1 MPDRFPRGSNMRFT
15 SDGELSRSARLRGL
29 ETFAAAV
36 EYVQRLPYGRTSKPD
51 FRIVLT
57 EGRGTCSSKHA
68 FLAALARENGLVIE
82 LVLGVYEMT
91 EENTPG
97 VGTELAQNGLSAIP
111 EAHCFLRTDR
121 GVIDVTMPEG
131 SRNSDKRHFLH
142 EEVITPEDV
151 GIYKAIVH
159 RRVLADWL
167 NSADREGLDLEA
179 AWQIR
184 EACIAALSRARA
196 KPG

>member
-1 MPDRFPRGSNMRFT
+1 MDTFT
-15 SDGELSRSARLRGL
+15 
-29 ETFAAAV
+29 AAV
-36 EYVQRLPYGRTSKPD
+36 RHVQRLPYGRTSKPD
-51 FRIVLT
+51 YQLVLT

-68 FLAALARENGLVIE
+68 LLAALARENGLVIE

-97 VGTELAQNGLSAIP
+97 VGSELARNGLSGIP
-111 EAHCFLRTDR
+111 EAHCYLRTDR

-131 SRNSDKRHFLH
+131 SPAGEKRQFLH

-151 GIYKAIVH
+151 GAYKTSVH

-167 NSADREGLDLEA
+167 NSAGHDGLGPDA
-179 AWQIR
+179 AWKIR
-184 EACIAALSRARA
+184 EACITALSH
-196 KPG
+196 